1 MENVDIIGKLNDL
14 ASRIDAK
21 EGINNKYKELVKSR
35 LTSIAEKIKNLL
47 VRQKEMI
54 ATIKGESKTKLS
66 NLGKKL
72 NDMKNDV
79 KRQGEQALSDST
91 KNNKELQDKLDA
103 SENDI
108 AKLKEQLATPDP
120 DLANLRDLVKKLE
133 EQIAE
138 ANRKQ
143 DTFQE
148 DINNM
153 RAQLAQK
160 DATIEEMTT
169 SMTEAINLIVDLITK
184 VDKMSMTDADVEE
197 ITKQLDDIDKTLDN
211 PDSGNDGD
219 GDLGIADMFN
229 ETVEAATDAVE
240 NATEAA
246 TDAVEN
252 ATEAATAGLT
262 DEEQK
267 AQKAAVDFLEEEEKD
282 GEEELSS
289 DEKAVAE
296 AEKQPW
302 WNELTDQEK
311 VLYGKPQGR
320 SQRRGLESDAKSRL
334 KKKGEPTAELSE
346 DLQSMS
352 DGDFKEVEEEGTMV
366 LNEPN
371 DDESAPVQSK
381 KKTRKE
387 RQELSDM
394 MNLQKNRGDLQK
406 MVDEANQPDN
416 LPKGGK
422 YRKSRRHRKK
432 GKTIKK
438 KGGYV
443 IKKSSS
449 HKTSKKHM
457 KKKSRSSGKTKS
469 SKSSA

>member
-1 MENVDIIGKLNDL
+1 MDNVDIIGKLNEL

-21 EGINNKYKELVKSR
+21 EGINNKYKELVKTR
-35 LTSIAEKIKNLL
+35 LASITEKIKKLL
-47 VRQKEMI
+47 ARQKEMI
-54 ATIKGESKTKLS
+54 VTIKADSKTKLS

-79 KRQGEQALSDST
+79 KRQGEEALNDST
-91 KNNKELQDKLDA
+91 KNNKELQQKLDA

-133 EQIAE
+133 DQIAE

-153 RAQLAQK
+153 RTQLAQK
-160 DATIEEMTT
+160 DATIEELTT
-169 SMTEAINLIVDLITK
+169 GMTEAVNLIVDLISK
-184 VDKMSMTDADVEE
+184 VEKMSITEADIDE
-197 ITKQLDDIDKTLDN
+197 ITKLLDDVDKTLDN

-219 GDLGIADMFN
+219 GDLGLADMFN

-246 TDAVEN
+246 A
-252 ATEAATAGLT
+252 AGLT

-267 AQKAAVDFLEEEEKD
+267 AQKAAIDFLEEEEKD

-334 KKKGEPTAELSE
+334 KNKGEPTVELSE
-346 DLQSMS
+346 DLQSIS
-352 DGDFKEVEEEGTMV
+352 DGDLKEVDEEGTMV
-366 LNEPN
+366 LNEPIN
-371 DDESAPVQSK
+371 DESAPTQSK

-394 MNLQKNRGDLQK
+394 MNLEKNRGELQK
-406 MVDEANQPDN
+406 MVDEANQSNN

-443 IKKSSS
+443 NKKSSS
-449 HKTSKKHM
+449 HKTSKKHK
-457 KKKSRSSGKTKS
+457 KKKSRSSSKTKS

>member
-252 ATEAATAGLT
+252 ATEAATGTA
-262 DEEQK
+262 EEAK
-267 AQKAAVDFLEEEEKD
+267 TEAQ
-282 GEEELSS
+282 EELSP
-289 DEKAVAE
+289 DEKALAE

-302 WNELTDQEK
+302 WNELTEQEK

-334 KKKGEPTAELSE
+334 KKKAQPTAEISE
-346 DLQSMS
+346 DLQSVS
-352 DGDFKEVEEEGTMV
+352 EGDFNEVEEEGTMV
-366 LNEPN
+366 LNEPV
-371 DDESAPVQSK
+371 DDQTAPTQSK

-394 MNLQKNRGDLQK
+394 MNLEKNRGELQK

-449 HKTSKKHM
+449 HKTSKKHK

>member
-1 MENVDIIGKLNDL
+1 MENADIIGKLNDL

-35 LTSIAEKIKNLL
+35 LASISEKIKNLL
-47 VRQKEMI
+47 ARQKEMI

-79 KRQGEQALSDST
+79 KKQGEQALSDSS
-91 KNNKELQDKLDA
+91 KNNKELQAKLDA

-153 RAQLAQK
+153 RTQLAQK
-160 DATIEEMTT
+160 DATIEELTTGMTEAVNLIIDLISKVEKM
-169 SMTEAINLIVDLITK
+169 SMTEADID
-184 VDKMSMTDADVEE
+184 E
-197 ITKQLDDIDKTLDN
+197 ITKLLDDVDKTLDN

-252 ATEAATAGLT
+252 ASEDT
-262 DEEQK
+262 
-267 AQKAAVDFLEEEEKD
+267 
-282 GEEELSS
+282 EELSP
-289 DEKAVAE
+289 DEKALAE
-296 AEKQPW
+296 AKEQPW
-302 WNELTDQEK
+302 WNELTEQEK

-334 KKKGEPTAELSE
+334 KKKGQPTAELSE
-346 DLQSMS
+346 DLQSVS
-352 DGDFKEVEEEGTMV
+352 DGDLNEVEEEGTMV
-366 LNEPN
+366 LNEPV
-371 DDESAPVQSK
+371 DDQSAPTQSK

-394 MNLQKNRGDLQK
+394 MNLEKNRGDLQK

-443 IKKSSS
+443 NKKSSS
-449 HKTSKKHM
+449 HKTSKKHK

-469 SKSSA
+469 SKSSDSKGKSSS

>member
-1 MENVDIIGKLNDL
+1 MENTDIIGKLNEL
-14 ASRIDAK
+14 ASRIDTK
-21 EGINNKYKELVKSR
+21 EGINSKYKELVKTR
-35 LTSIAEKIKNLL
+35 LASITEKIKKLL
-47 VRQKEMI
+47 ARQKEMI
-54 ATIKGESKTKLS
+54 VTIKADSKTKLS

-79 KRQGEQALSDST
+79 KRQGEEALNDST
-91 KNNKELQDKLDA
+91 KNNKELQQKLDA

-133 EQIAE
+133 DQIAE

-153 RAQLAQK
+153 RTQLAQK
-160 DATIEEMTT
+160 DATIEELTT
-169 SMTEAINLIVDLITK
+169 GMTEAVNLIVDLISK
-184 VDKMSMTDADVEE
+184 VEKMSITEADIDE
-197 ITKQLDDIDKTLDN
+197 ITKLLDDVDKTLDN

-252 ATEAATAGLT
+252 ASEAT
-262 DEEQK
+262 
-267 AQKAAVDFLEEEEKD
+267 
-282 GEEELSS
+282 EELSP
-289 DEKAVAE
+289 DEKALADAKE
-296 AEKQPW
+296 QPW
-302 WNELTDQEK
+302 WNELTEQEK

-334 KKKGEPTAELSE
+334 KKKGQPTAELSE
-346 DLQSMS
+346 DLQSVS
-352 DGDFKEVEEEGTMV
+352 DGDLNEVEEEGTMV
-366 LNEPN
+366 LNEPI
-371 DDESAPVQSK
+371 DDQSAPTQSK

-394 MNLQKNRGDLQK
+394 MNLEKNRGDLQK

-443 IKKSSS
+443 NKKSSS
-449 HKTSKKHM
+449 HKTSKKHK

-469 SKSSA
+469 SKSSDSKGKSSS

>member
-14 ASRIDAK
+14 SSRIDAK

-35 LTSIAEKIKNLL
+35 LASIAEKIKNLL
-47 VRQKEMI
+47 ARQKEMI

-91 KNNKELQDKLDA
+91 KNNKELQAKLDA

-252 ATEAATAGLT
+252 VTEAATGTA
-262 DEEQK
+262 EEAK
-267 AQKAAVDFLEEEEKD
+267 TEAQ
-282 GEEELSS
+282 EELSP
-289 DEKAVAE
+289 DEKALAE

-302 WNELTDQEK
+302 WNELTEQEK

-334 KKKGEPTAELSE
+334 KKKGEPTVELSE

-352 DGDFKEVEEEGTMV
+352 DGDLKEVEEEGTMV
-366 LNEPN
+366 LNDPIN
-371 DDESAPVQSK
+371 DESAPTQSK

-394 MNLQKNRGDLQK
+394 MNLEKNRGALQK

-438 KGGYV
+438 KGGYI

-449 HKTSKKHM
+449 HKTSKKHK
-457 KKKSRSSGKTKS
+457 KKKSRSSSKTKS

>member
-252 ATEAATAGLT
+252 ATEAATGTA
-262 DEEQK
+262 EEAK
-267 AQKAAVDFLEEEEKD
+267 TEAQ
-282 GEEELSS
+282 EELSP
-289 DEKAVAE
+289 DEKALAE

-302 WNELTDQEK
+302 WNELTEQEK

-334 KKKGEPTAELSE
+334 KKKAQPTAEISE
-346 DLQSMS
+346 DLQSVS
-352 DGDFKEVEEEGTMV
+352 EGDFNEVEEEGTMV
-366 LNEPN
+366 LNEPV
-371 DDESAPVQSK
+371 DDQSAPTQSK

-394 MNLQKNRGDLQK
+394 MNLEKNRGELQK

-449 HKTSKKHM
+449 HKTSKKHK